1 MDTAQIGRA
10 SVETGAGRAKKT
22 DSIDYCAGIIL
33 NVRIGDKVNKGDIL
47 ATVYSSDEARCRSA
61 SNTVAEALKISDEK
75 PETPKLILD
84 IIR

>member
-1 MDTAQIGRA
+1 M
-10 SVETGAGRAKKT
+10 
-22 DSIDYCAGIIL
+22 
-33 NVRIGDKVNKGDIL
+33 RIGDKVNKGDIL